1 MELKPADVLISRE
14 QIAERISEIAQ
25 EISRKY
31 AGQNIMMVGILR
43 GALIFMSDLVREID
57 QSIGVTMEFMK
68 ASSYGASTQS
78 SGKVA
83 ITQQPT
89 MEIAGRHVIIV
100 EDIVDTGLTLK
111 RLREYF
117 EAHGAESVEVCVL
130 LDKKD
135 RRVVDVP
142 VEYTGFVS
150 PDEFV
155 VGYGM
160 DFDERMRNRPS
171 IHKVRPVEEE

>member
-1 MELKPADVLISRE
+1 MELKPADVLISHE
-14 QIAERISEIAQ
+14 QIAERIKEIAQ
-25 EISRKY
+25 EISHKY
-31 AGQNIMMVGILR
+31 AGQDLMMIGILR
-43 GALIFMSDLVREID
+43 GAVIFMSDLARAID
-57 QSIGVTMEFMK
+57 PSVGLTMEFMK

-89 MEIAGRHVIIV
+89 MEIKDRQIIIV

-117 EAHGAESVEVCVL
+117 AAHGAKSVEVCVL

-142 VEYTGFVS
+142 VEYTGFVI

-160 DFDERMRNRPS
+160 DFDEKMRNLPS
-171 IHKVRPVEEE
+171 IHKVCQVSEE